1 MELPVYIDGRA
12 EGGVSIAKQSAHL
25 LLTVRMRPIGRVA
38 RLYLY
43 GDGEPFYLG
52 IPVPEGDELRLMR
65 RLTPT
70 QARAIPAEPSYAAE
84 KPMREEK
91 PRHRLRFGGRSYYF

>member
-1 MELPVYIDGRA
+1 MEIPVYIDGRA
-12 EGGVSIAKQSAHL
+12 EGCVSIEKQSAHL

-52 IPVPEGDELRLMR
+52 IPAPEGDALRLTR
-65 RLTPT
+65 TLTPA
-70 QARAIPAEPSYAAE
+70 QARTLPVEPSYAAE
-84 KPMREEK
+84 MPMTKEK